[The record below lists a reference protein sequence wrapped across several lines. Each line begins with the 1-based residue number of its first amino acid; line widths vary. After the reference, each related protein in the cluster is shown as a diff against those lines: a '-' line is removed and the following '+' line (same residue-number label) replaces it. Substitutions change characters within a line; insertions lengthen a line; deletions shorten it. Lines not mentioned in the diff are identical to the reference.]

1 MDRKEYLL
9 TCLIEEC
16 SEVQKEA
23 TKALRFGLD
32 DNWRDRGAQADRI
45 VHEFCDLIS
54 VYQMLVEEG
63 LLNDITTE
71 EMIEMKKERVEKY
84 MLYAE
89 SRGTLTQN
97 KPSI

>member
-32 DNWRDRGAQADRI
+32 DNWKDRGRQADRI
-45 VHEFCDLIS
+45 VHEFIDLIA
-54 VYQMLVEEG
+54 VYDMLINEG
-63 LLNDITTE
+63 LLNNVTTE
-71 EMIEMKKERVEKY
+71 EMIQMKKERVHKY
-84 MLYAE
+84 MDYARD
-89 SRGTLTQN
+89 RGTLVD
-97 KPSI
+97 